1 MTAFFLSRITVAN
14 LTTSE
19 EIRYALKP

>member
-1 MTAFFLSRITVAN
+1 MTAFFLCRITFAN